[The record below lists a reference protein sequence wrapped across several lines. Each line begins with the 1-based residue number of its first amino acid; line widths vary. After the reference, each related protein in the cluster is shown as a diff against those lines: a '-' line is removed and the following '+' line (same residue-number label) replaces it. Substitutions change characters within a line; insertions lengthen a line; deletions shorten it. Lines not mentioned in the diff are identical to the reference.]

1 MESSS
6 LNNLTTVKFKSLHK
20 QEIGYAE
27 LFSGYRTMIFSI
39 PKPVDQKAFWQIKS
53 FVENFNT
60 IKQLGVDKL
69 FCVSFEPLIVPY
81 IETHLETHSTD
92 IIPIHDYSTNFVSYL
107 KEYTN
112 STVTLKTLCNLW
124 QYVVIID
131 NGKIEKLFS
140 NPVKDNMPLKIYYD
154 SRYKFHNL
162 DTNTIIEYLKSTQQ

>member
-39 PKPVDQKAFWQIKS
+39 PKPIDQQAYWHFKS
-53 FVENFNT
+53 FAEKVNS
-60 IKQLGVDKL
+60 IKELRIDKL
-69 FCVSFEPLIVPY
+69 CCVSFEPWITPY
-81 IETHLETHSTD
+81 VEIHSTGVV
-92 IIPIHDYSTNFVSYL
+92 PLHDYSTNFVSYL

-112 STVTLKTLCNLW
+112 STVTLKTLYTLW
-124 QYVVIID
+124 QYIVIID
-131 NGKIEKLFS
+131 DGKIEKLFS
-140 NPVKDNMPLKIYYD
+140 NPVTDNMPLKIYHD
-154 SRYKFHNL
+154 FKYKFHKL